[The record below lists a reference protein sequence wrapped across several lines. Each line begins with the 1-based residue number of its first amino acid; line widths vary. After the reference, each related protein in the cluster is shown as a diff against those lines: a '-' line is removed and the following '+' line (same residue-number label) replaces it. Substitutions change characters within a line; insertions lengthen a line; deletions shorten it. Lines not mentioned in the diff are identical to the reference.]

1 MSDFTTSYLAE
12 LAGGLSVE
20 IVKSL
25 TGALREKI
33 SGTAK
38 EQAVERCLRIGLTA
52 LLATATVE
60 SKDEREHLK
69 TIFSHFFQNP
79 KVGREIGVL
88 LRGKKLNRKKL
99 AALFADAGFKANSLP
114 NFSFDQAMAAFATAF
129 QLAAT
134 DEPELQ
140 GTIKTNQA
148 LTQTHLQREMLKTLH
163 GLVEFLQKSRLNS
176 IRIKDGEVSAQ
187 PQSGKK
193 RKAYQIKLAKRSVLV
208 GKKAKKNIVITGNK
222 NRVTVVQKQIVKKSS
237 AAAPTGRREA
247 YLNRLFE
254 TCRALSLGGID
265 PKAASEAEARLNL
278 EAVYTALLTLTPE
291 THERLLRGEHL
302 EKEARRLSALEQL
315 NQHHRLVLLGDPGSG
330 KTTFV
335 NFVVLCLAGEALRR
349 EQANLKVLTAPL
361 PVDDED
367 EEKKKR
373 QNWKHGALL
382 PIRIILRDFAA
393 RSLPDANEKAGT
405 EHLWNFIAEEL
416 RAWPDY
422 APQLHDELLNKGG
435 LVLLD
440 GLDEVPEANQRRVQI
455 KQVIEDFAAC
465 FPRCR
470 ILVTSRTYAYQK
482 QDWRLPQFSEAV
494 LAPFSPGQIRR
505 FVEHWY
511 SHIGAVRGLQAEDA
525 QGRAELLKNAIFNSE
540 RLTALAERPLLLT
553 LMASL
558 HAWRGG
564 SLPEKREEL
573 YNDTVDLLLDWWER
587 PKAVREASGQTR
599 VEQPSLAEWLKVD
612 RQKVRE
618 LLNALAFE
626 AHRGQ
631 PELANTADVPEDKL
645 IAGLMRLSNNPDVK
659 PALLI
664 KYLSER
670 AGLLLPRGVEVYT
683 FPHRTFQEY
692 LAACYL
698 TDHDY
703 PDQLA
708 ELVKADP
715 NRWREVALLAG
726 AKASRGTASAAWNL
740 VEALCYRDLTPNC
753 ALPEIWGAHLAG
765 QALVEMVDLNQ
776 ISARNRD
783 KKTRV
788 QQGLLHILQRSDFPA
803 IERALAGNSLARLDD
818 PREEVMT
825 IDKMQFCLV
834 PKGPFW
840 MGSEDG
846 EEYEKPLHRNECLT
860 YDYWMSRYPVT
871 NAQFAAFV
879 QAGGY
884 KIERYWPEAKAAKVW
899 QDKQVKGYKDKPRQQ
914 PHDFVAPF
922 NLPNHPVLS
931 ITWYEMLAFTRWLTE
946 LAHEK
951 KWLDEKMK
959 IDLPSEAEWEK
970 AARGGEEILPSP
982 RIASLDKIVMEHYTI
997 GPQKSNE
1004 KPQRRYPWSDEADPN
1019 CANYDE
1025 TKISATNAVGCFSNG
1040 ASPYGCEEMSGNVW
1054 EWTRSLWG
1062 KVWQKPD
1069 FIYPYDLN
1077 DGRENLGASHDVSRV
1092 LRGGAFYS
1100 YGRYVR
1106 CAYRRGFNPYGWS
1119 DIVGYRLSAA
1129 RPLL

>member
-1 MSDFTTSYLAE
+1 MSEFTTGYLAE
-12 LAGGLSVE
+12 LTAGLTAE
-20 IVKSL
+20 IIKSL
-25 TGALREKI
+25 SGRLREKI
-33 SGTAK
+33 SGTPKA
-38 EQAVERCLRIGLTA
+38 QAVERCLRIGLTA
-52 LLATATVE
+52 LLTTVRADSKAE
-60 SKDEREHLK
+60 HAHLETIFNNFFKDE
-69 TIFSHFFQNP
+69 

-88 LRGKKLNRKKL
+88 LRGKPLRPKKL
-99 AALFADAGFKANSLP
+99 LALFEDAGFDAATLP
-114 NFSFDQAMAAFATAF
+114 GINFEQALAAFATAF

-148 LTQTHLQREMLKTLH
+148 LAQTRLQREMLKTLR
-163 GLVEFLQKSRLNS
+163 GLVAFLQNARLNT
-176 IRIKDGEVSAQ
+176 IRIKNSEVSAQ
-187 PQSGKK
+187 PQAGKK
-193 RKAYQIKLAKRSVLV
+193 RVVYHLKLSGRSVAIN
-208 GKKAKKNIVITGNK
+208 KKAKKNIVITGNR
-222 NRVTVVQKQIVKKSS
+222 NRVNVVQKQIVKKTS

-315 NQHHRLVLLGDPGSG
+315 NQHQRLVLLGDPGSG

-367 EEKKKR
+367 DKKKKR
-373 QNWKHGALL
+373 QNWKYGALL

-393 RSLPDANEKAGT
+393 RSLPDANEKAGA
-405 EHLWNFIAEEL
+405 EHLWNFMAEDL
-416 RAWPDY
+416 KAWPDY

-455 KQVIEDFAAC
+455 KHVIEDFAAC

-494 LAPFSPGQIRR
+494 LAPFSAGQIRR

-511 SHIGAVRGLQAEDA
+511 GHIGAVRGLQAEDA
-525 QGRAELLKNAIFNSE
+525 RGRAELLKNAIFNSE

-618 LLNALAFE
+618 LLNALAFA

-631 PELANTADVPEDKL
+631 PELAGTADVPEDKL
-645 IAGLMRLSNNPDVK
+645 IAGLMRLSNNPEVK
-659 PALLI
+659 PGLLI

-698 TDHDY
+698 TDHDF

-726 AKASRGTASAAWNL
+726 AKASRGTASAVWNL

-753 ALPEIWGAHLAG
+753 ALTEIWGAHLAG
-765 QALVEMVDLNQ
+765 QALVEMADLNQ

-803 IERALAGNSLARLDD
+803 TERTLAGNTLARLGD
-818 PREEVMT
+818 PRKEVMT
-825 IDKMQFCLV
+825 IDQMQFCLV
-834 PKGPFW
+834 PAGPFW
-840 MGSEDG
+840 MG
-846 EEYEKPLHRNECLT
+846 EEKELHRNEHLN

-884 KIERYWPEAKAAKVW
+884 KIERYWPEAKAAKIW
-899 QDKQVKGYKDKPRQQ
+899 QDAQIKAYNDDKPRSQ
-914 PHDFVAPF
+914 PHDFSAPYH
-922 NLPNHPVLS
+922 LPNHPVVG

-951 KWLDEKMK
+951 NWLGEGMK
-959 IDLPSEAEWEK
+959 IELPSEAEWEK
-970 AARGGEEILPSP
+970 AARGGEEILSTAL
-982 RIASLDKIVMEHYTI
+982 ISSLEKIQTQHEV
-997 GPQKSNE
+997 E
-1004 KPQRRYPWSDEADPN
+1004 KFLIRNDAPQRRYPWSDDADSN
-1019 CANYDE
+1019 RANSNE
-1025 TKISATNAVGCFSNG
+1025 TKIGATNAVGCFSNG

-1054 EWTRSLWG
+1054 EWTRSLWE
-1062 KVWQKPD
+1062 KD
-1069 FIYPYDLN
+1069 YPYDPN
-1077 DGRENLGASHDVSRV
+1077 DGREKLEAPDDVSRV
-1092 LRGGAFYS
+1092 LRGGAFYNDNS
-1100 YGRYVR
+1100 GVR
-1106 CAYRRGFNPYGWS
+1106 CARRYGDDPSIRGRNYGFRVVVAP
-1119 DIVGYRLSAA
+1119 IK
-1129 RPLL
+1129 LLTL